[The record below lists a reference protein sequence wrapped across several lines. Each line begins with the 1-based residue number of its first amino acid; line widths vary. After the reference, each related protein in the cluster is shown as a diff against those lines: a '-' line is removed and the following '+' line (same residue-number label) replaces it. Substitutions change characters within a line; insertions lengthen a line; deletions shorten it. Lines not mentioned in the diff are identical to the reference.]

1 MIKDVAEFAHF
12 TSNRNENRK
21 GQGKYALR
29 KVLNKYVPEKYYN
42 NRPKMGFSIPL
53 DEWLRGPLNS
63 WCKEKVMLNPSN
75 LLNNS
80 RLEVI
85 LNEYADGVQ
94 HGSRLW
100 NILIF
105 NTWYEENILN

>member
-1 MIKDVAEFAHF
+1 MKI
-12 TSNRNENRK
+12 RK

-29 KVLNKYVPEKYYN
+29 KVLNKYVPEKYY